1 MSSLVQVSE
10 KVPERIGDRA
20 KVYSPLVLARSA
32 NNIQSKRGTFRV
44 NESILSTKRV
54 FRAD

>member
-20 KVYSPLVLARSA
+20 KVHSPPVGFGA
-32 NNIQSKRGTFRV
+32 KR
-44 NESILSTKRV
+44 
-54 FRAD
+54 